1 MKELIYVLVDHNGEN
16 INPTS
21 LETLVLGQELAEKT
35 GRRLHALLLG
45 CNVRNLAE
53 QLAGYEVDSVIYTD
67 NALLEDYT
75 FESQCEALSQILKTE
90 TPALLLMAHSYQ
102 NIDMAP
108 RLSARLGKAL
118 VTDCVD
124 FKLSEGELV
133 FVRKMFRAKLYADV
147 RVRSEPPWLV
157 TLQAGSR
164 FADALVKGSAKV
176 IDRQVDL
183 SSVEIKR
190 VTGET
195 VDFAKDRVDLS
206 QAETIVAV
214 GRGIKKQENMDLI
227 RDLADVVNAEI
238 GASRPVV
245 DNDWLSRD
253 RQIGSSGQTVSPRL
267 YLAIGISGAIQ
278 HVVGM
283 KSSQCIVAINSDRN
297 APIFNVATYGILG
310 DLQEIVPALTK
321 KLREIL

>member
-1 MKELIYVLVDHNGEN
+1 MTEQVYVLVDHNGED

-21 LETLVLGQELAEKT
+21 LETLVFGQELASET
-35 GRRLHALLLG
+35 GRSLHALLLG

-53 QLAGYEVDSVIYTD
+53 QLTGYAVDSVIYAD
-67 NALLEDYT
+67 NTLLESYT
-75 FESQCEALSQILKTE
+75 FESQCAALSQILSTDN
-90 TPALLLMAHSYQ
+90 PALLLMAHSYQ

-108 RLSARLGKAL
+108 RLSAKLRKAL
-118 VTDCVD
+118 VTDCID
-124 FKLSEGELV
+124 FKLDEGELV

-147 RVRSEPPWLV
+147 KVKAEPPWLV

-164 FADALVKGSAKV
+164 FSDALVRGSTEV
-176 IDRQVDL
+176 VDRQIDL
-183 SSVEIKR
+183 SSVEIQR

-214 GRGIKKQENMDLI
+214 GRGIKKQESLDLI
-227 RDLADVVNAEI
+227 RDLADVLNAEI

-253 RQIGSSGQTVSPRL
+253 RQIGSSGQTVSPKL

-310 DLQEIVPALTK
+310 DLQEVVPALTK
-321 KLREIL
+321 RLREG

>member
-1 MKELIYVLVDHNGEN
+1 MPESIYVLIDHNRGN

-21 LETLVLGQELAEKT
+21 LETLVFGQELAKET
-35 GRRLHALLLG
+35 GRSLHALLLG
-45 CNVRNLAE
+45 CNVRDLAK
-53 QLAGYEVDSVIYTD
+53 QLARYAVDSVIYAD
-67 NALLEDYT
+67 NPLLESYT
-75 FESQCEALSQILKTE
+75 FECQCEALSQILE
-90 TPALLLMAHSYQ
+90 TDNPALLLMAHTYQ

-118 VTDCVD
+118 VSDCVGY
-124 FKLSEGELV
+124 KLSEGELV

-147 RVRSEPPWLV
+147 KVKSEPPWLV

-164 FADALVKGSAKV
+164 FVDALVRGSAQV
-176 IDRQVDL
+176 VERQVDL
-183 SSVEIKR
+183 SSVDIKR
-190 VTGET
+190 VSGET

-253 RQIGSSGQTVSPRL
+253 RQIGSSGQTVSPKL
-267 YLAIGISGAIQ
+267 YFAIGISGAIQ

-310 DLQEIVPALTK
+310 DLQEIVPALTR